1 MSCVLRAKGTNFAV
15 DEFLSKST
23 LKPVVVFRRGQS
35 QYPNSAPHRIPNA
48 SGFHAVAS
56 EADFSQLQV
65 QIGDAVQFLE
75 QNHAELA
82 RLVALPEVERVSLDF
97 GIEERDVAA
106 QSECFAFHPISY
118 GLREIS
124 VSGLSSPCIHTK
136 SPNPSRQ
143 YPKSREVALPYK
155 WFQPWLNPLAW
166 PECHFDERTIAT
178 QIPRLGP
185 VDTTKACPP
194 QKPTLRRAPDV
205 SSRDHTREA
214 KREGQPTRQMRTISR
229 RTEDAVVEGRH
240 SR

>member
-82 RLVALPEVERVSLDF
+82 RLIALPEVERVSLDF

-106 QSECFAFHPISY
+106 QSECFPPNL
-118 GLREIS
+118 LRIAGNLGIWLEFT
-124 VSGLSSPCIHTK
+124 LYPYQK
-136 SPNPSRQ
+136 SES
-143 YPKSREVALPYK
+143 
-155 WFQPWLNPLAW
+155 
-166 PECHFDERTIAT
+166 
-178 QIPRLGP
+178 
-185 VDTTKACPP
+185 
-194 QKPTLRRAPDV
+194 
-205 SSRDHTREA
+205 
-214 KREGQPTRQMRTISR
+214 QPTVS
-229 RTEDAVVEGRH
+229 
-240 SR
+240 